1 MNINVLI
8 LKILKRFFLH
18 WAFENL
24 SIEEVGGGGGGI
36 EGTQVTLSLPL
47 PPPSPPP
54 TPPAFQEKP
63 LVSYFKYSLGGEG
76 GRTITR
82 VTYMEHCNWKVGTVI
97 KKGWKKYKFTNVAI
111 LHSFSVFEQFCMKK
125 VCKINN

>member
-8 LKILKRFFLH
+8 LKILKKFLLH

-24 SIEEVGGGGGGI
+24 SIEEVGGGRDGGNSSNLI
-36 EGTQVTLSLPL
+36 PPSA

-54 TPPAFQEKP
+54 NPPAFQEKP

-76 GRTITR
+76 GKD
-82 VTYMEHCNWKVGTVI
+82 HN
-97 KKGWKKYKFTNVAI
+97 
-111 LHSFSVFEQFCMKK
+111 
-125 VCKINN
+125 

>member
-8 LKILKRFFLH
+8 LKILKKFLLH

-24 SIEEVGGGGGGI
+24 SIVVVRGGGM
-36 EGTQVTLSLPL
+36 EETQVTLSLPL

-54 TPPAFQEKP
+54 QPPGISRKAVSLLFQI
-63 LVSYFKYSLGGEG
+63 FTGGQG

-97 KKGWKKYKFTNVAI
+97 KKGRKKYKFTNVAI
-111 LHSFSVFEQFCMKK
+111 LHSFSVFEQFLYEKSLQ
-125 VCKINN
+125 NQ